1 MAQIIIG
8 KVVGPQ
14 GPQGETG
21 PQGPQGEPG
30 AQGPQGETGPQGPQG
45 EPGAQGPQGET
56 GPQGPQGEPG
66 AQGPQGETGP
76 QGPQGEPGPQG
87 PQGETG
93 PAADTSLLIA
103 KSEKG
108 AANGVA
114 TLDGSGK
121 LAQMPTASDIGA
133 VSQTVYELTPQNGWK
148 VASAASTCHL
158 FVTGKLATVI
168 ARLTPPSSTITA
180 ENYQIFTFP
189 DGITAAKYIDGVMA
203 CSGNF
208 EGMRSVQIGG
218 KNLVAFSGTYGSGP
232 YSINASFL
240 LQ

>member
-45 EPGAQGPQGET
+45 EPGP
-56 GPQGPQGEPG
+56 
-66 AQGPQGETGP
+66 QGPQGETGP

-93 PAADTSLLIA
+93 PQGPQGETGPQGPAADTSLLIT

-148 VASAASTCHL
+148 VFDSTSSCYL

-168 ARLTPPSSTITA
+168 ARITPPSSTITS
-180 ENYQIFTFP
+180 ENYRIFTFP

-218 KNLVAFSGTYGSGP
+218 KSLVAFSGTYGSGP